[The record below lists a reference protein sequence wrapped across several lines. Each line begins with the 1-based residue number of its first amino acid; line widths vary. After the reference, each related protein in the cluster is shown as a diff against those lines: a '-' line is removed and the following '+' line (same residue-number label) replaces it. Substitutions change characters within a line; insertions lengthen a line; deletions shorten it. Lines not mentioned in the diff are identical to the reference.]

1 MFESTSHDRPM
12 PWVDF
17 QSNFNVRKKNIRK
30 YNKSNLHSNISK
42 LSSRRK
48 QRIVSKNQIITTGL
62 DELIEVS
69 LNITSTIK
77 KDISTSKDSSTELGD
92 ELDSKN
98 DSYSSSNTEIDINKQ
113 KTKEKEDLQ
122 NLIN

>member
-1 MFESTSHDRPM
+1 MYETMFNKKPI

-17 QSNFNVRKKNIRK
+17 QSNFNVRKKNIKK
-30 YNKSNLHSNISK
+30 YNKNSLHNSISK
-42 LSSRRK
+42 LPSRRK

-92 ELDSKN
+92 EIDSKN
-98 DSYSSSNTEIDINKQ
+98 DSYSSSNTDIDLNKQ
-113 KTKEKEDLQ
+113 KLKEKEDLQ